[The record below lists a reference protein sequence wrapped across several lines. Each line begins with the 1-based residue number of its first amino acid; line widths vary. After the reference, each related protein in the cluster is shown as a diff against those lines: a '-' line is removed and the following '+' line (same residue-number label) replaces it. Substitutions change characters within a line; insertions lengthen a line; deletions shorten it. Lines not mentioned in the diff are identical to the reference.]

1 MAGSEGAGA
10 ASGICNAKDPIATM
24 EEMIAA
30 TRKAADDLKK
40 LNK

>member
-10 ASGICNAKDPIATM
+10 ASGIINAKDRIKTM

-30 TRKAADDLKK
+30 TKKAADDLKK
-40 LNK
+40 GE